1 MRGRGLGT
9 HREAE
14 ASRLISP
21 IVHVNEQPFVGSEFA
36 VSFHDLIIS
45 LSVRLKNL
53 PVVLLAM
60 ELVLVFAEGGV
71 LHACSST

>member
-9 HREAE
+9 YREAE

-36 VSFHDLIIS
+36 VSPRDLIIS
-45 LSVRLKNL
+45 LSVRLKIYQ
-53 PVVLLAM
+53 
-60 ELVLVFAEGGV
+60 
-71 LHACSST
+71 